1 MRLRAAPAARSGGG
15 RLIREEA
22 LAALGA
28 AIVRLGWAGVNVA
41 TSPKRSYNMATS
53 LPSTACLPTFKA
65 DSGPDRKTMPH
76 RAR

>member
-1 MRLRAAPAARSGGG
+1 MGLRFSSWLLRWATALNPVG
-15 RLIREEA
+15 L
-22 LAALGA
+22 LAAV
-28 AIVRLGWAGVNVA
+28 IVRLGGAGVNVA

-76 RAR
+76 RAG